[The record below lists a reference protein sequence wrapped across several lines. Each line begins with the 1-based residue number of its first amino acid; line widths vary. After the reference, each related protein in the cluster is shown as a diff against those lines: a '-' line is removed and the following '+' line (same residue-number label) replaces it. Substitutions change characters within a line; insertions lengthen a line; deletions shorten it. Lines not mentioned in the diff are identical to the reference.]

1 MKKFREILG
10 NFRKETK
17 ANGCLMCDLFNK
29 FGNPI
34 LTMPDEF
41 EKACDYILEHC
52 NELVLDRHYKDSL
65 FDLNNLTTTLSDALT
80 IAGENPA
87 KYLPSVWSKDT
98 FIHTIFNQ
106 VHLGMCVI
114 DSEIRERAEVG
125 YILEQNK
132 VEIGV
137 SGYSEKLGKS
147 LPNYITKFDDY
158 IFVINP
164 IKGYIE
170 RSAKRYAGELRKVD
184 GKVYVSDIKI
194 ATEDNFGGLAYSNVL
209 FEKQMYDAKLSEKEK
224 AKAEGKNIKDTD
236 WMTSALGTLRGSN
249 KYIRCHTFICLMV
262 YGYEQ
267 VRLAMT
273 EANSCY
279 TIDHI
284 NSKHSDNRIDNLAL
298 VSRKANNQKKGTDLK
313 IFDYFLYFND
323 LPQIEVA
330 KEEIVGNKVEIKTVS
345 TVSENK
351 VDYFTKT
358 ATQDDILALL
368 RSKGLCPMRVM
379 L

>member
-1 MKKFREILG
+1 
-10 NFRKETK
+10 
-17 ANGCLMCDLFNK
+17 
-29 FGNPI
+29 
-34 LTMPDEF
+34 
-41 EKACDYILEHC
+41 
-52 NELVLDRHYKDSL
+52 
-65 FDLNNLTTTLSDALT
+65 
-80 IAGENPA
+80 
-87 KYLPSVWSKDT
+87 
-98 FIHTIFNQ
+98 
-106 VHLGMCVI
+106 
-114 DSEIRERAEVG
+114 
-125 YILEQNK
+125 
-132 VEIGV
+132 
-137 SGYSEKLGKS
+137 
-147 LPNYITKFDDY
+147 
-158 IFVINP
+158 
-164 IKGYIE
+164 
-170 RSAKRYAGELRKVD
+170 
-184 GKVYVSDIKI
+184 
-194 ATEDNFGGLAYSNVL
+194 
-209 FEKQMYDAKLSEKEK
+209 
-224 AKAEGKNIKDTD
+224 
-236 WMTSALGTLRGSN
+236 
-249 KYIRCHTFICLMV
+249 MV

-330 KEEIVGNKVEIKTVS
+330 KEEIVGNKVVIKTVS

>member
-52 NELVLDRHYKDSL
+52 NELVLDWRYKDKL

-87 KYLPSVWSKDT
+87 RYLPSVWSKDT

-106 VHLGMCVI
+106 VHLGMCII

-137 SGYSEKLGKS
+137 SGYSKKLGKD
-147 LPNYITKFDDY
+147 LPYYITKFDDY

-164 IKGYIE
+164 IKGYI
-170 RSAKRYAGELRKVD
+170 
-184 GKVYVSDIKI
+184 
-194 ATEDNFGGLAYSNVL
+194 
-209 FEKQMYDAKLSEKEK
+209 
-224 AKAEGKNIKDTD
+224 
-236 WMTSALGTLRGSN
+236 
-249 KYIRCHTFICLMV
+249 
-262 YGYEQ
+262 
-267 VRLAMT
+267 
-273 EANSCY
+273 
-279 TIDHI
+279 
-284 NSKHSDNRIDNLAL
+284 
-298 VSRKANNQKKGTDLK
+298 
-313 IFDYFLYFND
+313 
-323 LPQIEVA
+323 
-330 KEEIVGNKVEIKTVS
+330 
-345 TVSENK
+345 
-351 VDYFTKT
+351 
-358 ATQDDILALL
+358 
-368 RSKGLCPMRVM
+368 
-379 L
+379 